1 MMHFDGSVVVA
12 SHGTGL
18 VKLVLLMRRDP
29 GSVAPELLPFVGAL
43 ALSFN
48 EAYSVTGVNGG
59 NENVGSGYSVSVQ
72 VLRSPPDAPTG
83 KVTMAVLAGAV
94 PKSPLSSFVR
104 SAWLAPSAPYIRRP
118 RMLLTV

>member
-1 MMHFDGSVVVA
+1 MTSAFQMMHFDRSVVVA

-18 VKLVLLMRRDP
+18 VKLVLLMRRAP

-43 ALSFN
+43 AMSIK
-48 EAYSVTGVNGG
+48 EAYSVIAVDGG

-83 KVTMAVLAGAV
+83 KVTLAVLAGAH
-94 PKSPLSSFVR
+94 R
-104 SAWLAPSAPYIRRP
+104 GRR
-118 RMLLTV
+118 